1 MTREKIEILDNAI
14 ERRADYIKSEDLID
28 NTSIN
33 DFFSDVIKSLTNRQ
47 TTLIVGPRGCGKTH
61 MMRYTALAC
70 NSDEKKPLA
79 IYVTFNRYYRLEP
92 MLTSDIDAINTF
104 HTWALTQIVLAAYEA
119 LDTLS
124 NSEKPNLDEL
134 SSFFSIETL
143 YNIIAKIEKGVAL
156 SSEEQDVSDY
166 ISISTTRNFLMK
178 VKDISRRKRVLILM
192 DDAALTLTPEYMKE
206 FFEIFRTLKSQFI
219 TPKASVYP
227 GTTEY
232 GSRFHPTQEGV
243 FKSVW
248 LSTENDSYS
257 ETMEA
262 IAVKRIPE
270 FSDIPEPIRE
280 LLKYAAFGVP
290 RAYLSLLQDYIENT
304 ASRTQAQK
312 LNSVIK
318 SHITA
323 RVDEFKSISIKSPKL
338 KILIESGDKV
348 FSKICSDLK
357 DANDSK
363 NEEGLKQ
370 LLIGISGI
378 DEDPYVERMFNLLVE
393 AGLLYQIEA
402 DVSHG
407 DDRDYKRFIP
417 HIAALL
423 NIKTF
428 LSKGTASS
436 ARIAIERLQLKP
448 TKHPIRRT
456 KDSILKSSGVNEL
469 KFNLPSCSSCSTERI
484 SQTQK
489 FCHNCGA
496 ELIDVSSFDQC
507 MSIPLSDIPGLT
519 PWMRDKIK
527 NEIPTFETLGDFVT
541 SQDPSKV
548 LRQAGQI
555 GQKRAEKIILL
566 ATTFVDEFLQ

>member
-1 MTREKIEILDNAI
+1 MSREKQEILDNTI
-14 ERRADYIKSEDLID
+14 ERRADYIKSDELML
-28 NTSIN
+28 NTSMN

-61 MMRYTALAC
+61 MMRYTALEC
-70 NSDEKKPLA
+70 NSDDTKPFS

-92 MLTSDIDAINTF
+92 MLTSDINAINTF
-104 HTWALTQIVLAAYEA
+104 HTWALTQIILAAYE
-119 LDTLS
+119 TLETTID
-124 NSEKPNLDEL
+124 NHNIIEEIG
-134 SSFFSIETL
+134 SFFTIEIL
-143 YNIIAKIEKGVAL
+143 YSIIAKIEKGVQL
-156 SSEEQDVSDY
+156 SSEEQEAADY
-166 ISISTTRNFLMK
+166 ISISMTKNFLMK
-178 VKDISRRKRVLILM
+178 VKELSKRKRILILM

-232 GSRFHPTQEGV
+232 GSRFHPTQEGA

-248 LSTENDSYS
+248 LSIENESYS

-262 IAVKRIPE
+262 IAVKRIPNFNE
-270 FSDIPEPIRE
+270 IPESIRE

-290 RAYLSLLQDYIENT
+290 RAYLSLLQDYIDNKT
-304 ASRTQAQK
+304 SRSQAQK

-323 RVDEFKSISIKSPKL
+323 RVEEFKSISIKSPKL

-348 FSKICSDLK
+348 FNKICSDLK
-357 DANDSK
+357 EVNDSK
-363 NEEGLKQ
+363 NEEKLKQ
-370 LLIGISGI
+370 LLFGINGI
-378 DEDPYVERMFNLLVE
+378 DNDPYVERMFNLLVE
-393 AGLLYQIEA
+393 AGLLYEIDS

-407 DDRDYKRFIP
+407 EDRDYKRFIP

-436 ARIAIERLQLKP
+436 AKIALERLQFKS

-469 KFNLPSCSSCSTERI
+469 KFNLPSCSSCNTERI
-484 SQTQK
+484 SQNQK

-496 ELIDVSSFDQC
+496 ELIDISSFDQC
-507 MSIPLSDIPGLT
+507 MSIPLADITGLT

-527 NEIPTFETLGDFVT
+527 NEIPKFETIGDFVT

-548 LRQAGQI
+548 LRQAEQI

>member
-1 MTREKIEILDNAI
+1 MSREQKEILDNTI
-14 ERRADYIKSEDLID
+14 ERRADYISNEDLIV
-28 NTSIN
+28 NTSLN

-61 MMRYTALAC
+61 MMRYTAIEC
-70 NSDEKKPLA
+70 YSEQSKPLA
-79 IYVTFNRYYRLEP
+79 VYVTFNRYYRLEP
-92 MLTSDIDAINTF
+92 MLTSDINAINTF
-104 HTWALTQIVLAAYEA
+104 HTWALTQIILAAYEA
-119 LDTLS
+119 LDI
-124 NSEKPNLDEL
+124 EKPNLDEL
-134 SSFFSIETL
+134 VSFFTIEIL
-143 YNIIAKIEKGVAL
+143 YSIIAKIEKGVQL
-156 SSEEQDVSDY
+156 SIEEQEVADY
-166 ISISTTRNFLMK
+166 ISISMTKNFLMK
-178 VKDISRRKRVLILM
+178 VKDISQRKRVVILM

-232 GSRFHPTQEGV
+232 GSRFHPTQEGT

-248 LSTENDSYS
+248 LSIENESYS
-257 ETMEA
+257 DTMEA
-262 IAVKRIPE
+262 IAVKRIPNLE
-270 FSDIPEPIRE
+270 VIPEPIRE
-280 LLKYAAFGVP
+280 ILKYAAFGVP
-290 RAYLSLLQDYIENT
+290 RAYLALLQDYIENT
-304 ASRTQAQK
+304 TGRTQIQK

-323 RVDEFKSISIKSPKL
+323 RIDEFKSISIKSPKL
-338 KILIESGDKV
+338 KILIESGEKV
-348 FSKICSDLK
+348 FNKICNDLK
-357 DANDSK
+357 EANESK

-370 LLIGISGI
+370 LLFGITGI
-378 DEDPYVERMFNLLVE
+378 EDNPYVERMLNLLVE
-393 AGLLYQIEA
+393 AGLLYEIES

-407 DDRDYKRFIP
+407 EDRDYKRFIP

-428 LSKGTASS
+428 LSKGTATS
-436 ARIAIERLQLKP
+436 AKIAIERLQLKP

-456 KDSILKSSGVNEL
+456 KDSILKNSGVNEL
-469 KFNLPSCSSCSTERI
+469 KFNLPSCSSCNTERI
-484 SQTQK
+484 SQSQK

-507 MSIPLSDIPGLT
+507 MLIPLSDIPGLT

-541 SQDPSKV
+541 SQDPSKI
-548 LRQAGQI
+548 LRQAERI